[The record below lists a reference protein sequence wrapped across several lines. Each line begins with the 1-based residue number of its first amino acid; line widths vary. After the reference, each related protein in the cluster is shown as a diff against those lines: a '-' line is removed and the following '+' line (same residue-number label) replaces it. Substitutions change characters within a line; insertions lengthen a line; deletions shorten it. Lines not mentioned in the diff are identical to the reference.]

1 MPEETKEKKGQ
12 SAKEVAEIMAANM
25 AANMKDPEKFWEEHD
40 RIREEATHKVLEE
53 RRKRKLKEQEEE
65 EKL

>member
-1 MPEETKEKKGQ
+1 
-12 SAKEVAEIMAANM
+12 M